1 MGRGSVR
8 RVLQMGSL
16 VSAALGP
23 ALPYRGWVWVLLE
36 EGWGAE
42 EGTPPGCGF
51 QLSKGDLIISR
62 RVQGGGS
69 LGER

>member
-16 VSAALGP
+16 VSAAPGP
-23 ALPYRGWVWVLLE
+23 ALPYRGWVWALLE